1 VMVLCQS
8 AENDDTKCKGPL
20 ARPLQR
26 THSVHGSSEL
36 SQQLLARKSVS
47 SSCLSPMHR
56 DVNIW
61 EQSPP
66 GHMGIMRS
74 MRRSTSGY
82 QAVDVSMA
90 PQAVSGA
97 AWKSANDSTAQSTM
111 GTRENSQ
118 SQIRVRRLRRP
129 ADYGAT
135 CGYGSRHRGHS
146 CAATR
151 AGEEVE
157 ETKAVSD
164 RKSPKARCNSM
175 PPPSAKAE
183 DVPSA
188 MAKAKAVA
196 TLQKLF
202 FEEMAKGGQD
212 ASGAAARALLRMNE
226 AAPQA
231 PAIDAASGSVSYI
244 NVETVTYNDASDTS
258 SSPVHRPM
266 VPQVPPPSGANGRRR
281 PQPARVFCGA

>member
-1 VMVLCQS
+1 MVLCQS
-8 AENDDTKCKGPL
+8 AENDDTKCKGAL

-47 SSCLSPMHR
+47 STCLSPMHL

-82 QAVDVSMA
+82 QAMDVSMA
-90 PQAVSGA
+90 PQAVSGP
-97 AWKSANDSTAQSTM
+97 AWKSANDSTAQPAM
-111 GTRENSQ
+111 GTREYSQ
-118 SQIRVRRLRRP
+118 SQIRSRRLRRP

-151 AGEEVE
+151 AEDEVE
-157 ETKAVSD
+157 IKTVSD
-164 RKSPKARCNSM
+164 RRSPKARCNSM
-175 PPPSAKAE
+175 PPPSANAE

-231 PAIDAASGSVSYI
+231 PVSDAASGSVSYI

-258 SSPVHRPM
+258 TSPVHRPM

>member
-1 VMVLCQS
+1 
-8 AENDDTKCKGPL
+8 
-20 ARPLQR
+20 
-26 THSVHGSSEL
+26 
-36 SQQLLARKSVS
+36 
-47 SSCLSPMHR
+47 MHR

-61 EQSPP
+61 QQSPP

-82 QAVDVSMA
+82 QAMDVSMA
-90 PQAVSGA
+90 PQAP
-97 AWKSANDSTAQSTM
+97 AWKSASDSTAQSAM
-111 GTRENSQ
+111 GTREHSQ
-118 SQIRVRRLRRP
+118 SEIRVRRVRRP
-129 ADYGAT
+129 ADYGVNGAT

-146 CAATR
+146 CAGTQ
-151 AGEEVE
+151 AGDDVE
-157 ETKAVSD
+157 EIKAVSE

-175 PPPSAKAE
+175 PPPSAKTE
-183 DVPSA
+183 DAPSA

-231 PAIDAASGSVSYI
+231 PAADIAAGSVTYI
-244 NVETVTYNDASDTS
+244 DVETVKYNDASDS
-258 SSPVHRPM
+258 STSPVHRPM